1 MGAGLSCIN
10 TVEGRLGNCDF
21 GLSEKSKIQFNGAWL
36 RKELLSELTKHRAVD
51 LVMNEVLIF
60 MQTLKGC
67 AAASENKLRLVD
79 RSCSCLLLLTPFTVQ
94 TAVDGVLNDK
104 NDLLILFVFKAISF
118 K

>member
-1 MGAGLSCIN
+1 MGAALSCIN

-60 MQTLKGC
+60 VQTLKGC
-67 AAASENKLRLVD
+67 CEVSENKQLETVE
-79 RSCSCLLLLTPFTVQ
+79 RSCNRCS
-94 TAVDGVLNDK
+94 
-104 NDLLILFVFKAISF
+104 ISINGCF
-118 K
+118 CYY